1 VPTVKQLV
9 GNSGSHHPR
18 YHASKPPTPNAEIFP
33 TSLNCAS
40 ARERASEGARGDSAA
55 ATRMMMR
62 TRLVTHAT
70 ERFVRARHERRI
82 AHDCVRA
89 FSFVET
95 GNSRSSR
102 RVENPTT
109 QIVRLPA
116 PEIVRLRGARSRR
129 SLWTTSS
136 STSRMRS
143 TRRMWGNRS
152 RRRRRCPNARRR
164 TTDRYAR
171 HTQALPNLNA
181 HIHLIADRH
190 RNNPKRRRG
199 RSARYGEKGV
209 RADTLRSERSS
220 SFPLG
225 LACAHVHSLT
235 S

>member
-1 VPTVKQLV
+1 MPTVKQLV

-89 FSFVET
+89 FSFVPT
-95 GNSRSSR
+95 AYRSSR
-102 RVENPTT
+102 RVEIAHDRNRPDF
-109 QIVRLPA
+109 A

-129 SLWTTSS
+129 SRWTTSS

-190 RNNPKRRRG
+190 RNNPKLRRG

>member
-1 VPTVKQLV
+1 MPTVKQLV

-89 FSFVET
+89 FSFVPT
-95 GNSRSSR
+95 AYRSSR
-102 RVENPTT
+102 RVEIAHDRIRPDF
-109 QIVRLPA
+109 A

-129 SLWTTSS
+129 SRWTTSS

-152 RRRRRCPNARRR
+152 RRRRRCPTARGR

-171 HTQALPNLNA
+171 DTPPPECERANS
-181 HIHLIADRH
+181 IADRH
-190 RNNPKRRRG
+190 RINPKRRRG
-199 RSARYGEKGV
+199 RSAREGR
-209 RADTLRSERSS
+209 RANERTTPRSERRPRAFSRS
-220 SFPLG
+220 RTRTS
-225 LACAHVHSLT
+225 HSLT
-235 S
+235 

>member
-1 VPTVKQLV
+1 MPTVKQLV

-40 ARERASEGARGDSAA
+40 ARERALEGARGDRAA

-89 FSFVET
+89 FSFVPT
-95 GNSRSSR
+95 AYRSSR
-102 RVENPTT
+102 RVEIAHDRIRPDF
-109 QIVRLPA
+109 A

-129 SLWTTSS
+129 SRWTTSS

-190 RNNPKRRRG
+190 RINPKPRRW
-199 RSARYGEKGV
+199 RSAREGRKANEQATPGAIDVHAKP
-209 RADTLRSERSS
+209 RS
-220 SFPLG
+220 
-225 LACAHVHSLT
+225 LACARPT
-235 S
+235 R

>member
-1 VPTVKQLV
+1 MPTVKQLV

-89 FSFVET
+89 FSFVPLFAEVLVESKIPRQIFRRLRARNRQT
-95 GNSRSSR
+95 SR
-102 RVENPTT
+102 RAISPF
-109 QIVRLPA
+109 A
-116 PEIVRLRGARSRR
+116 
-129 SLWTTSS
+129 WTTSS
-136 STSRMRS
+136 STSRMTS

-152 RRRRRCPNARRR
+152 RRRRRCPTARGR

-171 HTQALPNLNA
+171 DTPPPECERA
-181 HIHLIADRH
+181 HSIADRH
-190 RNNPKRRRG
+190 RINPKRRRG
-199 RSARYGEKGV
+199 RPAREGR
-209 RADTLRSERSS
+209 RANERTIPRSERRPRAFSRS
-220 SFPLG
+220 RTRTS
-225 LACAHVHSLT
+225 HSLT
-235 S
+235 

>member
-1 VPTVKQLV
+1 MPTVKQLV

-40 ARERASEGARGDSAA
+40 ARERALEGARGDRAA

-62 TRLVTHAT
+62 TRLVTHVT
-70 ERFVRARHERRI
+70 ERFVRARHERRM

-89 FSFVET
+89 FSFVPTAEVL
-95 GNSRSSR
+95 
-102 RVENPTT
+102 VESKMPTT
-109 QIVRLPA
+109 EIVDFA

-129 SLWTTSS
+129 SRWTTSS

-171 HTQALPNLNA
+171 HAPA
-181 HIHLIADRH
+181 PESERAHLIADRH
-190 RNNPKRRRG
+190 RINPKRRRG
-199 RSARYGEKGV
+199 RSAHEGR
-209 RADTLRSERSS
+209 RANDQTPSRSVHHPPSAS
-220 SFPLG
+220 H
-225 LACAHVHSLT
+225 AHVTLADLMMTHL
-235 S
+235 

>member
-1 VPTVKQLV
+1 MPTVKQLV

-40 ARERASEGARGDSAA
+40 ARERASEGARGDRAA

-62 TRLVTHAT
+62 TRLVTHVT

-102 RVENPTT
+102 RVENPSTDFSST
-109 QIVRLPA
+109 SA
-116 PEIVRLRGARSRR
+116 PDIVRLRGARSRR
-129 SLWTTSS
+129 SRWTTSS

-171 HTQALPNLNA
+171 HAPA
-181 HIHLIADRH
+181 PESERAHLIADRH
-190 RNNPKRRRG
+190 RINPKRRRG
-199 RSARYGEKGV
+199 RSAREGR
-209 RADTLRSERSS
+209 RANDQTPSRSVHHPPSAS
-220 SFPLG
+220 H
-225 LACAHVHSLT
+225 AHVTLADLMMTHL
-235 S
+235 